1 MIILGIDP
9 GLASTGFGAIKFDN
23 SYPELLRCGCIK
35 TSSGLH
41 ISDRLAQI
49 HDDIEHIIKSINP
62 GLVAI
67 ENVFSLVR
75 YPKAGILLG
84 GVLGIIYLSVFKNNI
99 RLVEITPKEVKSAL
113 VGYGSANK
121 KQIKEAAQKVL
132 KIGEL
137 SSFHSADALAIALTA
152 YYRKSHW

>member
-1 MIILGIDP
+1 M
-9 GLASTGFGAIKFDN
+9 
-23 SYPELLRCGCIK
+23 
-35 TSSGLH
+35 
-41 ISDRLAQI
+41 
-49 HDDIEHIIKSINP
+49 
-62 GLVAI
+62 
-67 ENVFSLVR
+67 
-75 YPKAGILLG
+75 LG